1 MVPSRNLMIRA
12 AAIGVAV
19 LGVLVPDIRSAESYQ
34 VDPVHSDITFKV
46 RHLVSYVTG
55 HFREFSGLIDID
67 RENLENSSVSLTIM
81 TSSVDTGNAKRDE
94 HLRSDEFFDAEKF
107 PEITFKSKSLE
118 HKSGD
123 TYGVSGTFSM
133 HGVEETLSIP
143 VEALGFT
150 DHARFGKR
158 AGFTASFTLDRD
170 TYGIDWNLPM
180 DSGTLVLGNE
190 ISIEINIEAFLPQ
203 E

>member
-1 MVPSRNLMIRA
+1 MIPSCNRMIRA
-12 AAIGVAV
+12 AAIGVTLLAV
-19 LGVLVPDIRSAESYQ
+19 LAPAARSAELYE

-55 HFREFSGLIDID
+55 HFRKFSGVIDLD

-94 HLRSDEFFDAEKF
+94 HLRSDEFFDSEKF
-107 PEITFKSKSLE
+107 PEIMFKSKSLE
-118 HKSGD
+118 HESGD
-123 TYGVSGTFSM
+123 TYRVSGTFSM
-133 HGVEETLSIP
+133 HGIEETISIP

-158 AGFTASFTLDRD
+158 AGFTTRFTLDRHA
-170 TYGIDWNLPM
+170 YGIDWNLPM